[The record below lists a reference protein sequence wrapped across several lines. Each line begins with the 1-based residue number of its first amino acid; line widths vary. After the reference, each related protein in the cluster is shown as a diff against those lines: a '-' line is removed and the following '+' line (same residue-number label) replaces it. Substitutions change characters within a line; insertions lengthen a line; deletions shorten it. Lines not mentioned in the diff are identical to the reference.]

1 MVLSIMET
9 LQEYADKLR
18 EWTISNTNNPLFWLL
33 AFIIGLAIFKLTYD
47 ALSKNKW
54 LFIIILFF

>member
-1 MVLSIMET
+1 MVLSIMDT

-33 AFIIGLAIFKLTYD
+33 AFALGLAIFKFTYD
-47 ALSKNKW
+47 ALSKNQMV
-54 LFIIILFF
+54 IINHFNF